1 LLIKSEVM
9 DSKLIANIVLLC
21 IFVYAAVGNLMAWSF
36 NKPLGVLLTKPLLMP
51 VLAIYYVL
59 NCFSVEYILVVALL
73 FAFLGDFFLIWPQ
86 KKIFFIGGLVFFLIM
101 QLLYIV
107 FITTK
112 QVTPEMFSLP
122 VMAAAIG
129 FLIAG
134 LFIYLNLYKSLKEM
148 KIPVL
153 VYMLVIL
160 TVGFLCFVNMIGNFN
175 RCNLLEFLGALFFIV
190 SDTILAF
197 DSFKKPV
204 NMANLWIM
212 STYINAQ
219 LFLFA
224 GFMNTY

>member
-1 LLIKSEVM
+1 M
-9 DSKLIANIVLLC
+9 DSKLIINMVLLC
-21 IFVYAAVGNLMAWSF
+21 IFVYASVGNLMAWSY
-36 NKPLGVLLTKPLLMP
+36 NKPMWVLLTKPLLMP

-59 NCFSVEYILVVALL
+59 NCVTVEYILVFALL

-86 KKIFFIGGLVFFLIM
+86 KKIFFMAGLMFFLIM
-101 QLLYIV
+101 QLLYII

-112 QVTPEMFSLP
+112 QVTSEMFSLP
-122 VMAAAIG
+122 VMLSALG
-129 FLIAG
+129 FLIVG
-134 LFIYLNLYKSLKEM
+134 IFIYLNLYKFLKEM

-160 TVGFLCFVNMIGNFN
+160 TIGYLCFVNMLGNLN
-175 RCNLLEFLGALFFIV
+175 RFNLLEFLGALFFIV

-204 NMANLWIM
+204 KMANLWIM

>member
-1 LLIKSEVM
+1 M

-21 IFVYAAVGNLMAWSF
+21 IFVYASVGNLMAWSF
-36 NKPLGVLLTKPLLMP
+36 NKPRWVLFTKPLLMP

-59 NCFSVEYILVVALL
+59 NCVTVEYILVFALL

-86 KKIFFIGGLVFFLIM
+86 KKIFFMAGLAFFLIM
-101 QLLYIV
+101 QLLYII

-112 QVTPEMFSLP
+112 QVTPKMFSMP
-122 VMAAAIG
+122 VMASAIG

-134 LFIYLNLYKSLKEM
+134 IFIYLNLYKFLKEM

-160 TVGFLCFVNMIGNFN
+160 TIGFLCFVNMLGNFN
-175 RCNLLEFLGALFFIV
+175 RFNLLEFLGALFFIV

-204 NMANLWIM
+204 KMANLWIM

>member
-21 IFVYAAVGNLMAWSF
+21 IFVYASVGNLMAWSF
-36 NKPLGVLLTKPLLMP
+36 NKPRWVLLTKPLLMP

-59 NCFSVEYILVVALL
+59 NCVSVEYILVIALL
-73 FAFLGDFFLIWPQ
+73 FAFLGDVFLIWPQ

-101 QLLYIV
+101 QLLYLV
-107 FITTK
+107 FITTRQLK
-112 QVTPEMFSLP
+112 PEMFSMP
-122 VMAAAIG
+122 VMAAAIV

-134 LFIYLNLYKSLKEM
+134 IFIYLNLYKFLKEM

-160 TVGFLCFVNMIGNFN
+160 TLGFLCFVNMIGNLN
-175 RCNLLEFLGALFFIV
+175 GYNVIEFIGALFFIV

-197 DSFKKPV
+197 DNFKKPLRL
-204 NMANLWIM
+204 ANLWIM

>member
-1 LLIKSEVM
+1 MFVQNEVM

-21 IFVYAAVGNLMAWSF
+21 IFVYASVGNLMAWSY

-59 NCFSVEYILVVALL
+59 NCVNVEYILVFALL

-86 KKIFFIGGLVFFLIM
+86 KKIFFIGGLVFFLVM
-101 QLLYIV
+101 QLLYII

-112 QVTPEMFSLP
+112 QLTPEMFSLP
-122 VMAAAIG
+122 VMAAALG
-129 FLIAG
+129 FLITG
-134 LFIYLNLYKSLKEM
+134 IFIYLNLYKFLKEM

-160 TVGFLCFVNMIGNFN
+160 TIGFLCFVNMLGNFN
-175 RCNLLEFLGALFFIV
+175 RFNLLEFLGALFFIV

-204 NMANLWIM
+204 KMANLWIM

>member
-1 LLIKSEVM
+1 LLIKSEAM

-21 IFVYAAVGNLMAWSF
+21 IFVYASVGNLMAWSY
-36 NKPLGVLLTKPLLMP
+36 NKPLWVLLTKPLLMP

-59 NCFSVEYILVVALL
+59 NCVTVEYILVFALL

-101 QLLYIV
+101 QLLYII

-112 QVTPEMFSLP
+112 QLTPEMFSLP
-122 VMAAAIG
+122 VILAALG

-134 LFIYLNLYKSLKEM
+134 VLIYLNLNKFLKEM

-160 TVGFLCFVNMIGNFN
+160 TIGFLCFVNMLGNFN
-175 RCNLLEFLGALFFIV
+175 RFNLLEFLGALFFIV

-204 NMANLWIM
+204 KMANLWIM